1 MTPRM
6 KPPELRSNRRICC
19 LALCAMMVVLIIS
32 SCKGT
37 TDYPALRDSMD
48 NELQNRLMEEL
59 RSELPA
65 AEAEQIIKAKR
76 VSAVVVDI
84 TQLDRPRVA
93 AINGDTMLY
102 AASLPKIAIL
112 AAAFIDIDNGRLKLD
127 DELHRHLTLMIRDSS
142 NQSANWVLNR
152 IGIERVNQIMQSDNY
167 RLYDQEHGGGLWVGR
182 DYGGGT
188 VWKRDPVNGISHG
201 ASAMQV
207 ARLYYLLL
215 TGRLV
220 SKESMQKMLEI
231 LSASDINHKF
241 VAGLSEEN
249 PDAVI
254 FRKSG
259 TWKHFHADSGIVVD
273 KDYQYI
279 VVSILDHEAGE
290 EILERGI
297 GVVDEVIEETEE

>member
-1 MTPRM
+1 MI
-6 KPPELRSNRRICC
+6 PPVLHCNRGIYC
-19 LALCAMMVVLIIS
+19 LASYVTMVLLIIS
-32 SCKGT
+32 SCAGA

-48 NELQNRLMEEL
+48 NELQNRLIAEL
-59 RSELPA
+59 RSDLPVG
-65 AEAEQIIKAKR
+65 ETEQIIKAKR
-76 VSAVVVDI
+76 VSTVVVDI

-112 AAAFIDIDNGRLKLD
+112 AAAFIDIDNDRLILD
-127 DELHRHLTLMIRDSS
+127 DKLRRHMTRMIRESS

-152 IGIERVNQIMQSDNY
+152 VGIERVNQIMQSDKY
-167 RLYDQEHGGGLWVGR
+167 RLYDPEYGGGLWVGQ

-188 VWKRDPVNGISHG
+188 VWKRDSVNGISHG

-220 SKESMQKMLEI
+220 SKESMQNMLEI

-273 KDYQYI
+273 KEYQYI
-279 VVSILDHEAGE
+279 VVSIIDHEAGE
-290 EILERGI
+290 EILEKSI

>member
-1 MTPRM
+1 
-6 KPPELRSNRRICC
+6 
-19 LALCAMMVVLIIS
+19 
-32 SCKGT
+32 
-37 TDYPALRDSMD
+37 MD
-48 NELQNRLMEEL
+48 NELQNRLMFEF
-59 RSELPA
+59 RFELPVG
-65 AEAEQIIKAKR
+65 EAERIIKAKR

-84 TQLDRPRVA
+84 TQLENPRVA

-112 AAAFIDIDNGRLKLD
+112 AAAFIDIDNGRLILD
-127 DELHRHLTLMIRDSS
+127 DETRRNMALMIRESS
-142 NQSANWVLNR
+142 NQSANRILNLV
-152 IGIERVNQIMQSDNY
+152 GIERVNQIMQSDKY
-167 RLYDQEHGGGLWVGR
+167 RLYDPEYGGGLWVGR
-182 DYGGGT
+182 DYGGGN
-188 VWKRDPVNGISHG
+188 VWKRDPVNGVSHG

-215 TGRLV
+215 TGQLV
-220 SKESMQKMLEI
+220 SKESMQNMLEV

-259 TWKHFHADSGIVVD
+259 TWKHFHADSGIVAD

-279 VVSILDHEAGE
+279 VVSIIESEAGE
-290 EILERGI
+290 EILERGV
-297 GVVDEVIEETEE
+297 GVVDKVIEEIED

>member
-1 MTPRM
+1 M
-6 KPPELRSNRRICC
+6 KLRELCCNRRICSP
-19 LALCAMMVVLIIS
+19 ASCAMMVLLIIS
-32 SCKGT
+32 SCKGA

-48 NELQNRLMEEL
+48 NELQNQLMAEL
-59 RSELPA
+59 RSELPVG
-65 AEAEQIIKAKR
+65 EAEQIIKAKR

-84 TQLDRPRVA
+84 TQLERPRVA
-93 AINGDTMLY
+93 AINGDSMLY

-127 DELHRHLTLMIRDSS
+127 DELRRHMTLMIRESS
-142 NQSANWVLNR
+142 NQSANWVLHR
-152 IGIERVNQIMQSDNY
+152 VGIERVNQIMQSDKY
-167 RLYDQEHGGGLWVGR
+167 RLYDPKYGGGLWVGR
-182 DYGGGT
+182 DYGGGN

-220 SKESMQKMLEI
+220 SKESMQNMLEI

-241 VAGLSEEN
+241 VAGLSGEN

-273 KDYQYI
+273 KNYQYI
-279 VVSILDHEAGE
+279 VVSIIEHEAGE

>member
-1 MTPRM
+1 MF
-6 KPPELRSNRRICC
+6 KAEHHCNCRICS
-19 LALCAMMVVLIIS
+19 LASCAMVVLLIIS
-32 SCKGT
+32 SCKAPP
-37 TDYPALRDSMD
+37 DYPALRDSLD
-48 NELQNRLMEEL
+48 NELQNLLMAEL
-59 RSELPA
+59 RSELPVT
-65 AEAEQIIKAKR
+65 EAEQIIKAKR

-112 AAAFIDIDNGRLKLD
+112 AAAFIDIDNGRLILD
-127 DELHRHLTLMIRDSS
+127 DELRRQMTLMIRESS
-142 NQSANWVLNR
+142 NQSATWVLNR
-152 IGIERVNQIMQSDNY
+152 VGIERVNQIIQSDKY
-167 RLYDQEHGGGLWVGR
+167 RLYDPEYGGGLWVGR
-182 DYGGGT
+182 DYGGGRI
-188 VWKRDPVNGISHG
+188 WKRDPINGISHG

-220 SKESMQKMLEI
+220 SKGSMQNMLEI
-231 LSASDINHKF
+231 LSAPSINHKF
-241 VAGLSEEN
+241 VAGLSVEN

-279 VVSILDHEAGE
+279 VVCIIEHEAGE